1 MNEEERKEY
10 TKQWR
15 NSNRIKVRGYDK
27 KYHAKHSRLKRKY
40 GVTPEEYIK
49 LFNNQEGKC
58 LIYGKH
64 QIELKKALGVDHDH
78 ITGKVRGL
86 LCNDCNLGIG
96 HFKDNIEKLKLAIKY
111 LEEKL

>member
-1 MNEEERKEY
+1 
-10 TKQWR
+10 
-15 NSNRIKVRGYDK
+15 
-27 KYHAKHSRLKRKY
+27 
-40 GVTPEEYIK
+40 
-49 LFNNQEGKC
+49 
-58 LIYGKH
+58 
-64 QIELKKALGVDHDH
+64 LKKALGVDHDH